1 MTPDQFRA
9 ALADLGLS
17 QVGFARI
24 AQVNPRTVRR
34 WCEGTRAV
42 PGPVVALL
50 GMMMAHYR
58 QALETAM
65 LTDGGRPI
73 DPQGIGRH
81 ILAPL
86 DPREFIVVASG
97 GGGSHPEPSGGG
109 AEPPLLYPKRDVIDP
124 DVLDS
129 QN

>member
-1 MTPDQFRA
+1 MLTNSAPPLPIWGYPRSALRVWRLWTPA
-9 ALADLGLS
+9 PSADG
-17 QVGFARI
+17 
-24 AQVNPRTVRR
+24 VR
-34 WCEGTRAV
+34 
-42 PGPVVALL
+42 VALL

-97 GGGSHPEPSGGG
+97 GGGSHPEPLGGG
-109 AEPPLLYPKRDVIDP
+109 AEPPLLYPKLDVIDP